1 MAPNAAENNERP
13 ARPEPEQIRIPRVR
27 QTARRSVGGRAP
39 RKTVARVN
47 GREIR
52 RLVIEAHRNELAQ
65 QAQQQQQNAQQNE
78 QASTSEETTVANG
91 STETKVVVK

>member
-1 MAPNAAENNERP
+1 MAPNAPANNERP

-65 QAQQQQQNAQQNE
+65 QQQQQTAQQNE
-78 QASTSEETTVANG
+78 QASTSEETTAAG
-91 STETKVVVK
+91 GTTETKVVVK